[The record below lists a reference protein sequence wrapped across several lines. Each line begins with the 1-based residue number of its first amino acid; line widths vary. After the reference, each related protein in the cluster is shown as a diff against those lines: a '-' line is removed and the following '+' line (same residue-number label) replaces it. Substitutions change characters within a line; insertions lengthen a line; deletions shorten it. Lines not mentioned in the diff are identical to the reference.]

1 MTSYRISRKQDRSG
15 QALIEFTFVAL
26 ILLVMLFGMIDFCR
40 SISTRQVLIN
50 LSREGANQAARGA
63 GDTFDAAISNAIQ
76 AVIMAANPLNM
87 TNNGQVIVSAV
98 QNNKG
103 VYKIT
108 NQISSPTLLP
118 QVQKSKI
125 GILNA
130 TGSGLAGSG
139 VVMPTA
145 ATAPGALPQPNQTTF
160 VAEVFYAF
168 KPATPIG
175 QLLNYGMTNA
185 PLYDVA
191 YF

>member
-1 MTSYRISRKQDRSG
+1 MAARSG
-15 QALIEFTFVAL
+15 
-26 ILLVMLFGMIDFCR
+26 FGGTPD
-40 SISTRQVLIN
+40 
-50 LSREGANQAARGA
+50 
-63 GDTFDAAISNAIQ
+63 DAISNAIQ

-98 QNNKG
+98 QNNNG

-125 GILNA
+125 GVLNA

-139 VVMPTA
+139 VVMPIV

>member
-1 MTSYRISRKQDRSG
+1 MLNHWISRSRGRSG
-15 QALIEFTFVAL
+15 QALIEFTFVAI

-50 LSREGANQAARGA
+50 LSREGANMAARG
-63 GDTFDAAISNAIQ
+63 GGETTDDAISNAIQ
-76 AVIMAANPLNM
+76 AVIVAANPLNM

-98 QNNKG
+98 VNSSG
-103 VYKIT
+103 VFRIT
-108 NQISSPTLLP
+108 NQMSSPTLLP

-125 GILNA
+125 GLLNA
-130 TGSGLAGSG
+130 TGSGLSGSG
-139 VVMPTA
+139 VTMPLV

-160 VAEVFYAF
+160 VAEIFYAF

-175 QLLNYGMTNA
+175 QLLNFGMTNA